1 MAQVE
6 FLYKG
11 TTTTIECQVDQKID
25 GIFNTFISKAN
36 INENE
41 INYYYNDKIVSQN
54 DKNRTFNEFANS
66 LDKSNKKMKI
76 IVKDDVI
83 YDDNTNKDKNIIFP
97 GGEIKMKIKIEKDDV
112 GKNIYFLDNTDG
124 KIWVVKDTKNKN
136 GEYDKIKEE
145 QHHYFLKDINES
157 NVELYINDKKHNF
170 EKYFKF
176 DKEGEYV
183 ILLKFKI
190 LLSDCSY
197 MFYHCSNLTNIDL
210 SSFNS
215 KNVTNMSNMFSWCF
229 SLTNIDLSSF
239 NTENVTNMSNMFSG
253 CSNLTNID
261 LSSFNTKNVTNMS
274 YMFYKCYNLKK
285 ISINRKYN
293 EKLINEAKNEN
304 ITIEYDW
311 DNKLNKYLNY

>member
-11 TTTTIECQVDQKID
+11 TTTTIECQVDQKIAD
-25 GIFNTFISKAN
+25 IFNTFISKAN

-124 KIWVVKDTKNKN
+124 EIMVVKNK
-136 GEYDKIKEE
+136 EDKLEE
-145 QHHYFLKDINES
+145 HHHDFLK
-157 NVELYINDKKHNF
+157 ELDGTNTEIYIDNKKQNF
-170 EKYFKF
+170 DKYFKF
-176 DKEGEYV
+176 NKEGEYN
-183 ILLKFKI
+183 ILLKFKN
-190 LLSDCSY
+190 LLKDCS
-197 MFYHCSNLTNIDL
+197 F
-210 SSFNS
+210 
-215 KNVTNMSNMFSWCF
+215 
-229 SLTNIDLSSF
+229 
-239 NTENVTNMSNMFSG
+239 
-253 CSNLTNID
+253 
-261 LSSFNTKNVTNMS
+261 
-274 YMFYKCYNLKK
+274 MFYKCSNL
-285 ISINRKYN
+285 
-293 EKLINEAKNEN
+293 AN
-304 ITIEYDW
+304 IDLTS
-311 DNKLNKYLNY
+311 

>member
-97 GGEIKMKIKIEKDDV
+97 GGEIKMKIKIEEWDV

-136 GEYDKIKEE
+136 GEYDKIEE
-145 QHHYFLKDINES
+145 EHHHDFLKELNEL
-157 NVELYINDKKHNF
+157 NVELYINNEKHKF

-176 DKEGEYV
+176 DKKGEYD

-190 LLSDCSY
+190 LLKECSF
-197 MFYHCSNLTNIDL
+197 MFYECS
-210 SSFNS
+210 
-215 KNVTNMSNMFSWCF
+215 K
-229 SLTNIDLSSF
+229 
-239 NTENVTNMSNMFSG
+239 
-253 CSNLTNID
+253 LTNID

-274 YMFYKCYNLKK
+274 GMFYGCSNLTNIDLSSFNTENVSDMSWMFSYCSNLKK

-304 ITIEYDW
+304 ITIEYNLGDW
-311 DNKLNKYLNY
+311 GNKLNKFINC

>member
-11 TTTTIECQVDQKID
+11 TTTTIECQVDQKIAD
-25 GIFNTFISKAN
+25 IFNTFISKAN

-97 GGEIKMKIKIEKDDV
+97 GGEIKMKIKIEEDDV

-124 KIWVVKDTKNKN
+124 KIWVVKD
-136 GEYDKIKEE
+136 KESKLE
-145 QHHYFLKDINES
+145 EHHHDFLKELNEL
-157 NVELYINDKKHNF
+157 NVELYINNEKHKF

-176 DKEGEYV
+176 DKKGEYD

-190 LLSDCSY
+190 LLKECSF
-197 MFYHCSNLTNIDL
+197 MFY
-210 SSFNS
+210 
-215 KNVTNMSNMFSWCF
+215 
-229 SLTNIDLSSF
+229 
-239 NTENVTNMSNMFSG
+239 G
-253 CSNLTNID
+253 CSKLTNID

-274 YMFYKCYNLKK
+274 GMFDGCSNLKK
-285 ISINRKYN
+285 IRIKKKNN

-304 ITIEYDW
+304 ITIEYEW
-311 DNKLNKYLNY
+311 DNKLNKYINY

>member
-11 TTTTIECQVDQKID
+11 TTTTIECQVDQKIAD
-25 GIFNTFISKAN
+25 IFNTFISKAN

-124 KIWVVKDTKNKN
+124 EVWVVKETKNKN
-136 GEYDKIKEE
+136 GEYDKIREE
-145 QHHYFLKDINES
+145 HHHDFLKELNEL
-157 NVELYINDKKHNF
+157 NVELYINNEKHKF

-176 DKEGEYV
+176 DKKGEYD

-190 LLSDCSY
+190 LLKECSF
-197 MFYHCSNLTNIDL
+197 MFYGCS
-210 SSFNS
+210 
-215 KNVTNMSNMFSWCF
+215 K
-229 SLTNIDLSSF
+229 LTNIDLSSF
-239 NTENVTNMSNMFSG
+239 NTENVTNMSDMF
-253 CSNLTNID
+253 D
-261 LSSFNTKNVTNMS
+261 R
-274 YMFYKCYNLKK
+274 CYNLKK

-293 EKLINEAKNEN
+293 GKLINEAKNEN
-304 ITIEYDW
+304 IAIEYNLGDW
-311 DNKLNKYLNY
+311 GNKLNKFVNC

>member
-11 TTTTIECQVDQKID
+11 TTTTIECQVDQKIAD
-25 GIFNTFISKAN
+25 IFNTFISKAN

-124 KIWVVKDTKNKN
+124 KIWVMKDTKNKN
-136 GEYDKIKEE
+136 GEYDEIEE
-145 QHHYFLKDINES
+145 EHHHDFLKELNEL
-157 NVELYINDKKHNF
+157 NVELYINNEKHKF

-176 DKEGEYV
+176 DKKGEYD

-190 LLSDCSY
+190 LLKDCSF
-197 MFYHCSNLTNIDL
+197 MFY
-210 SSFNS
+210 
-215 KNVTNMSNMFSWCF
+215 
-229 SLTNIDLSSF
+229 
-239 NTENVTNMSNMFSG
+239 G
-253 CSNLTNID
+253 CSKLTNID
-261 LSSFNTKNVTNMS
+261 LSSFNTKNVTNMFR
-274 YMFYKCYNLKK
+274 MFYGCYNLKK

-293 EKLINEAKNEN
+293 EKLINEAKNKN
-304 ITIEYDW
+304 ITVEELGDW
-311 DNKLNKYLNY
+311 GNKLNKFVNC